1 MLPGHQ
7 HRLLRLGDEVGGHDL
22 HPELVEHILDVA
34 MKLGLDHGGEQ
45 VRLHPYLQL
54 VFHIPVLQIELTHQ
68 GRLGLIE
75 HGAAPGRQL
84 QHGVHLTPGR
94 IVADR
99 HLGQQCDPLLPRQP
113 RQVHHLAPHHHGIGQ
128 GHLVILACHQ
138 LGGEGIELAHHPL
151 YLANLHQIAGPQGA
165 GVDEHQAAHGMVHD
179 ARRPQGHHEAEED
192 ADPLEGV
199 GVGTGQIGVGHGQ
212 GKQPD
217 HHREQPPGRA
227 YGLGMQPLHAKLPP
241 LDAIEEN
248 GQHTDEEASDDD
260 DQHHCHQARHGRNH
274 ALQHVAAQGKQGV
287 SQPLA
292 PGPGLGE
299 ETEHIGEPAIGEH
312 EDKQQGQ
319 QAEQADLH
327 VARYLA
333 PLMGD
338 QSLLQQEAIGEPLP
352 DSSMTPL
359 QRPDEAEEDQT
370 GQERQAAS
378 LDQIGGGVQ
387 LEVFEPHLVEPLAD
401 TLARLI

>member
-1 MLPGHQ
+1 M
-7 HRLLRLGDEVGGHDL
+7 
-22 HPELVEHILDVA
+22 
-34 MKLGLDHGGEQ
+34 
-45 VRLHPYLQL
+45 
-54 VFHIPVLQIELTHQ
+54 
-68 GRLGLIE
+68 
-75 HGAAPGRQL
+75 
-84 QHGVHLTPGR
+84 
-94 IVADR
+94 
-99 HLGQQCDPLLPRQP
+99 
-113 RQVHHLAPHHHGIGQ
+113 
-128 GHLVILACHQ
+128 ILACHQ

-151 YLANLHQIAGPQGA
+151 HLANLHQIAGPQGA

-217 HHREQPPGRA
+217 HHREQPPGRS

-248 GQHTDEEASDDD
+248 GQHTDEEAGDDD

-299 ETEHIGEPAIGEH
+299 ETKHIGEPAIGEH
-312 EDKQQGQ
+312 EDQQQGQ

-352 DSSMTPL
+352 DPSMTPL
-359 QRPDEAEEDQT
+359 QRPDEAEEDQA

-387 LEVFEPHLVEPLAD
+387 LEVLEPHLVEPLAD
-401 TLARLI
+401 TLARLIQRQLVEGFQIPLHQHQDPLAVDQELPAVLPEAPGAHQGHRLFKIGGLHLLEALLHQPDPARPVQSAKLGLEHDDGFMEQHQGLRLLLHGRLQPGFGGPCCRDLG